1 MAAKKKTV
9 KNPRVKAK
17 AKGKGKGKGGSGAPA
32 PAPSGG
38 FVFAEQKQTPDD
50 FSGFSKQDVLADS
63 SIRGLTTLEPFPA
76 SRKPEVLSLDQ
87 VLGAAEIAKIKAA
100 GQIVFHSVGDT
111 GGIKEPSKQFAVA
124 DAMAN
129 DLSGKTYQAGRPA
142 FFYH

>member
-1 MAAKKKTV
+1 MKRFGDFHHLSFEKTLSFAPQSGLGDAFKFARGKPPAYKESCMAAKKKAV
-9 KNPRVKAK
+9 KKPKGKA
-17 AKGKGKGKGGSGAPA
+17 KGKGKGGSGAPA

-100 GQIVFHSVGDT
+100 G
-111 GGIKEPSKQFAVA
+111 
-124 DAMAN
+124 
-129 DLSGKTYQAGRPA
+129 
-142 FFYH
+142 